1 MLTAK
6 YYIDSNTK
14 LIGKYQ
20 DEVIK
25 IEQGT
30 FGYDGT
36 LPKVC
41 VKPMYESKIAALT
54 EANEYLKGFANEHI
68 LTDDEAFKVRAII
81 NGTPNY

>member
-1 MLTAK
+1 MLTVK
-6 YYIDSNTK
+6 YFIDSNNK

-20 DEVIK
+20 EEIRK

-54 EANEYLKGFANEHI
+54 EANEYLKGFGNDHI
-68 LTDDEAFKVRAII
+68 PTDDEAYFYRAII
-81 NGTPNY
+81 NGTPHY